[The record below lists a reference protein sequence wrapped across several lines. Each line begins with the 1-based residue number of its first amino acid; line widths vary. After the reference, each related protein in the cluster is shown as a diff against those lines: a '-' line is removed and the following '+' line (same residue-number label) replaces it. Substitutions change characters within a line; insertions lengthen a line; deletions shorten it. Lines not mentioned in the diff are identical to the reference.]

1 MENSDSKSTN
11 TERRED
17 AKTGIRYR
25 MTKTK
30 PANFSDLKAKFDSA
44 GGVNATKIMNTKIST
59 TTTSKQEVQTTQR
72 FQRNSA
78 LRASKEKSDDDLKDL
93 LLHTKFTIGAEGETV
108 EPKMAVSKVFRGS
121 GNKVCQATVENKLQ
135 RHDSGEMSLAPSN
148 KNAAMSILSTNLAL
162 ARIRPGSGG
171 KKDDNVSSNIQQSFN
186 VLSKNSKS
194 SVPSIS
200 SHRETNISGTKTES
214 RSYTSK
220 YSSTSSQSV
229 IPKEP
234 GLSFSKDTSES
245 GHDKLS
251 RNNSSGSDL
260 SDTRSNISRNNSFN
274 KISANSKPR
283 PFSPNTKKN
292 SETSVTQIVQTQRSL
307 TRTSSAGSEDARPE
321 WLKKRE
327 VLVSNFQTRLK
338 HKPVE
343 TKTETKTSSSEFHSK
358 VKEMKSEGDKFPSSG
373 ISKQKKLTRTLD
385 VDRSVKKHID
395 SSSPEPQSP
404 RGYQSPR
411 GTSSPTGSMSPKGVQ
426 SPRGSLSPRD
436 STASELDEFNE
447 IRKNIFK
454 RRESNK
460 DMNFDRSHSVETT
473 KQVDYQSKKM
483 TADYFKKLKSDF
495 EHIAA
500 ESDAKQGR
508 KPKLQNVKTSR
519 TFEEQK
525 HSFESPL
532 SPSSP
537 KSKLQTLKRLQE
549 QGQIPNVRAVSSAL
563 NLDFG
568 RPRAASTGS
577 ITADLYT
584 DNIYEAMG
592 EEYHDL
598 EGFEKYEPKA
608 WPDTD
613 STSSDN
619 EGIYDYIKDTDPK
632 GKVEKKVQSKT
643 PARRYGQKRKGTSRP
658 SFDKDEDVNHHD
670 PSSSEITEGSS
681 KEGTM
686 ESTDERCGVD
696 GDIEYDSD
704 SSGNSGIYEPI
715 NPDQK
720 RRQEEKSSNLP
731 PELPADRKK
740 KKKEKEKQG
749 KTLGS
754 KLKQMYKSKPKDG
767 VKAGKKTKMKHVTSD
782 SAIPSQ
788 GSSGMLNKLG
798 KFYKRVKSDTKMINE
813 QNEQEEVVI
822 SSSDYDGSDT
832 NPIEENTEILEEDSD
847 GITMH
852 DIDYIDASSTLD
864 NLPQPPV
871 VPKVE
876 VEPPLPPKPQKDE
889 PSIPPPPRTGEAAV
903 PPPPLP
909 PRLSIGPSS
918 IPEDDLLSSPPLPPR
933 ERLSMTFD
941 LDTIVPISLGKKSE
955 DGKTWPG
962 VRDSYL
968 HGHHVKSASDLQV
981 GDEPRKSNTDD
992 TPPPR
997 PSPPINR
1004 RKKGKE
1010 DYILPDPGVEEKKSD
1025 FVNGKQPLD
1034 KRPSSGY
1041 LRFGD
1046 ISGESSSDIQ
1056 APFSHLY
1063 KFKNQLKDDDEGNQL
1078 YIELNDDMLYG
1089 TMDRRYT
1096 TKFESEPLYQVYN
1109 KDKVTRASRKFTPAI
1124 SSDKPLY
1131 QVYNKDKVTRASRK
1145 FTPAISSDSE
1155 VESGDE
1161 GIYEAVDEILE
1172 KAKDDISVPD
1182 KPKMSTLEMF
1192 GKTGS
1197 VLRALW
1203 SEMPE
1208 VKESGFLNSISGQER
1223 KIQEAMFEIITSEA
1237 SYLKSLNI
1245 LIDTFLRSQEFSAEL
1260 SDKCV
1265 INRQERHVL
1274 FSNIGAVREASESFL
1289 SDLEARWQKSCLL
1302 SDVCDIIY
1310 LHGIN
1315 KFECYVC
1322 YCSNQTFQ
1330 ERAIQELVKRPE
1342 FIEAL
1347 RRIERSP
1354 ECQGLPMTS
1363 FLLLPMQRITRLPL
1377 LVDAICHRLSPGTER
1392 HKSASRALDALN
1404 RVVKKCNEGARRMQQ
1419 TEQMCLVV
1427 QNLEFKVKEIPLI
1440 SASRYLVKQG
1450 ELTRLVTETSSR
1462 LPFGKGKPSKQ
1473 SIYLYLFSDLLLV
1486 SKKKGVRFSY
1496 PFTPQNLNL
1505 LFNNQYVVTDYALR
1519 NALHVENVDHTD
1531 KSRHLPQGAP
1541 SGCKNI
1547 FVVVLLENYEHRQVE
1562 LVLTC
1567 KSPSDK
1573 SRWIDALSPVT
1584 KETDNEK
1591 IYEEWDCP
1599 QVQCT
1604 RKYIATEPDELS
1616 LEESDVVNVFK
1627 KMADGWY
1634 EGERIRDG
1642 ERGWFPANCT
1652 EEIVNSHV
1660 RARNLRLRYRLL
1672 AASEEYSSYN
1682 NMTSKA

>member
-1124 SSDKPLY
+1124 SSD
-1131 QVYNKDKVTRASRK
+1131 
-1145 FTPAISSDSE
+1145 SE

>member
-1 MENSDSKSTN
+1 MENLDSKSTN

-30 PANFSDLKAKFDSA
+30 PANFSDLKAKFDST
-44 GGVNATKIMNTKIST
+44 GGVNATNIMNTKIST
-59 TTTSKQEVQTTQR
+59 TTTSKQELQTTQR

-78 LRASKEKSDDDLKDL
+78 LRASKEKSDDELKDL

-121 GNKVCQATVENKLQ
+121 GNNVCQATVENKLQ

-171 KKDDNVSSNIQQSFN
+171 KKDDNVPSNIQQSFN
-186 VLSKNSKS
+186 VFSKNSKS
-194 SVPSIS
+194 SVTSTS

-229 IPKEP
+229 VPKEP

-292 SETSVTQIVQTQRSL
+292 SETSVTQIVQKQRSL

-343 TKTETKTSSSEFHSK
+343 TKTETKTSSSELHSK
-358 VKEMKSEGDKFPSSG
+358 VKEIKSEGDKFPSSG

-385 VDRSVKKHID
+385 VDGCVRKHKD

-411 GTSSPTGSMSPKGVQ
+411 GTNSPTGSMSPKGVQ

-473 KQVDYQSKKM
+473 KHVEYQSKKM

-525 HSFESPL
+525 HSFESQM

-592 EEYHDL
+592 EEYHDF

-749 KTLGS
+749 KTFGS

-832 NPIEENTEILEEDSD
+832 NPIEENIEILEEDSD

-889 PSIPPPPRTGEAAV
+889 PPIPPPPRTGEAAV

-909 PRLSIGPSS
+909 PRLSVGPSS

-968 HGHHVKSASDLQV
+968 HGHHVKSASDLQI
-981 GDEPRKSNTDD
+981 GDEPGKSNTDD

-1063 KFKNQLKDDDEGNQL
+1063 KFKNQLKDDNEGNQL

-1124 SSDKPLY
+1124 SSD
-1131 QVYNKDKVTRASRK
+1131 
-1145 FTPAISSDSE
+1145 SE

-1172 KAKDDISVPD
+1172 KAKGDISVPD

>member
-1 MENSDSKSTN
+1 MENLDSKSTK
-11 TERRED
+11 TESRED

-44 GGVNATKIMNTKIST
+44 GGVNATNVKNTKIST

-78 LRASKEKSDDDLKDL
+78 LRASKEKTDDDLKDL
-93 LLHTKFTIGAEGETV
+93 LSHTKFTIGAEGETV

-171 KKDDNVSSNIQQSFN
+171 KKEDNLTGNIQQSFN
-186 VLSKNSKS
+186 VLSKNSQS
-194 SVPSIS
+194 SVTTTS
-200 SHRETNISGTKTES
+200 SHRETNTSGTKTES

-220 YSSTSSQSV
+220 YSSSSSQSSL
-229 IPKEP
+229 PKEP
-234 GLSFSKDTSES
+234 GLSFSKDTLES
-245 GHDKLS
+245 SHDKLS

-260 SDTRSNISRNNSFN
+260 SDTRSNVSRNNSFN

-283 PFSPNTKKN
+283 PFSPNSKKT
-292 SETSVTQIVQTQRSL
+292 SETSVTQIVKKQSSL

-343 TKTETKTSSSEFHSK
+343 TKTETKNSSSELHTK
-358 VKEMKSEGDKFPSSG
+358 VKEMKSEGDKFTSNG
-373 ISKQKKLTRTLD
+373 VSKQKKLTRTLD
-385 VDRSVKKHID
+385 VDRNVRKHKD

-411 GTSSPTGSMSPKGVQ
+411 GTNSPTGSMSPKGLQ

-436 STASELDEFNE
+436 STASEIDEFNE

-460 DMNFDRSHSVETT
+460 DMVIDRSHSLETT
-473 KQVDYQSKKM
+473 KQVDYTSKKM
-483 TADYFKKLKSDF
+483 TADYFQKLKSDF

-500 ESDAKQGR
+500 VADAKQGR

-519 TFEEQK
+519 TFDEQK
-525 HSFESPL
+525 HSFESPR
-532 SPSSP
+532 SPTSP
-537 KSKLQTLKRLQE
+537 KSKLQTLRRLQDE
-549 QGQIPNVRAVSSAL
+549 GQIPNVRAVSSAL
-563 NLDFG
+563 NLEFG

-592 EEYHDL
+592 EEYHDF

-658 SFDKDEDVNHHD
+658 SFNKDQDVNHHD

-696 GDIEYDSD
+696 GDIEYDTD

-720 RRQEEKSSNLP
+720 KRQEEKSSNLP

-740 KKKEKEKQG
+740 KKKDKDKDKQG
-749 KTLGS
+749 KTFGS

-767 VKAGKKTKMKHVTSD
+767 VKDGKKTKMKHVTSD
-782 SAIPSQ
+782 PALPSQ

-798 KFYKRVKSDTKMINE
+798 KFYKRVKSENKMINE

-847 GITMH
+847 GISMH

-864 NLPQPPV
+864 NLPQPP
-871 VPKVE
+871 PKVE

-889 PSIPPPPRTGEAAV
+889 PPIPPPPRTGEAAV

-962 VRDSYL
+962 GRDSYL

-981 GDEPRKSNTDD
+981 CDEPVKSNTED

-997 PSPPINR
+997 PSPPIHR

-1010 DYILPDPGVEEKKSD
+1010 DYILPDPGVDDKKTD
-1025 FVNGKQPLD
+1025 IVNGKQPLD

-1046 ISGESSSDIQ
+1046 ISGESSTDIQ

-1124 SSDKPLY
+1124 SSD
-1131 QVYNKDKVTRASRK
+1131 
-1145 FTPAISSDSE
+1145 SE

-1172 KAKDDISVPD
+1172 KAKGDQSMPD

-1208 VKESGFLNSISGQER
+1208 VKESGFLNSISSQER
-1223 KIQEAMFEIITSEA
+1223 KIQESMFEIITSEA

-1245 LIDTFLRSQEFSAEL
+1245 LIDTFLKSQEFSAEL

-1330 ERAIQELVKRPE
+1330 ERAIQELVKRQE
-1342 FIEAL
+1342 FNEAL

-1392 HKSASRALDALN
+1392 HKSASRALDALS

-1604 RKYIATEPDELS
+1604 RKYISTEPDELS

-1682 NMTSKA
+1682 NMTTKA